1 MPATNIAGLTALF
14 KAVVFRFL
22 IYKAQISVCMCVC
35 VCVYVHVLRRN
46 RAENQQTKYTGP
58 GFWTQEV
65 H

>member
-1 MPATNIAGLTALF
+1 M
-14 KAVVFRFL
+14 
-22 IYKAQISVCMCVC
+22 YVCLC

-65 H
+65 HWNKNK